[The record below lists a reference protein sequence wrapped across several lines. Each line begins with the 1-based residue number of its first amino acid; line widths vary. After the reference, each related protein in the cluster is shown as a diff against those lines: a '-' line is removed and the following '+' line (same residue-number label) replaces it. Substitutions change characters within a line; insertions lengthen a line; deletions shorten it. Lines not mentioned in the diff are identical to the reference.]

1 MRALT
6 IFILHCIAISSW
18 GQSVQR
24 ENDRF
29 LTYEQNENWL
39 TTIKS
44 FDKSGQWTAIKQ
56 RFFFKE
62 NCNTA
67 VDSIQY
73 SPFFVINGVPLNIPS
88 KLTDKNS
95 GEILSLLNEDSIEQI
110 NILDKLS
117 EEWTFCKP
125 FSGVIILTVD
135 KRTYK
140 KLFQLKLEWRYFK
153 EDVLSCFSR

>member
-1 MRALT
+1 MRTLT

-18 GQSVQR
+18 GQSVQT

-29 LTYEQNENWL
+29 LTYRQNENWL
-39 TTIKS
+39 TTTKS
-44 FDKSGQWTAIKQ
+44 LDKSGQWTAIKQ
-56 RFFFKE
+56 RFFLKE
-62 NCNTA
+62 NCNTT

-73 SPFFVINGVPLNIPS
+73 SPVFVINGAPFNIPG

-95 GEILSLLNEDSIEQI
+95 GEILSLLKKDSIEQI

-125 FSGVIILTVD
+125 FSGIIILTVD
-135 KRTYK
+135 KKAYK
-140 KLFQLKLEWRYFK
+140 KLFELKLE
-153 EDVLSCFSR
+153 

>member
-1 MRALT
+1 MRTLT

-18 GQSVQR
+18 GQSVQT

-29 LTYEQNENWL
+29 LTYRQNENWL
-39 TTIKS
+39 TTTKS
-44 FDKSGQWTAIKQ
+44 LDKSGQWTAIKQ
-56 RFFFKE
+56 RFFLKE
-62 NCNTA
+62 NCNTT

-73 SPFFVINGVPLNIPS
+73 SPVFVINGAPFNIPG

-95 GEILSLLNEDSIEQI
+95 GEILSLLKKDSIEQI

-125 FSGVIILTVD
+125 FSGIIILTVD
-135 KRTYK
+135 KKTDK
-140 KLFQLKLEWRYFK
+140 KLFQLKLE
-153 EDVLSCFSR
+153 